1 MVELASHEPAMPEGE
16 EPPPRGVKTMAV
28 VRWLFLAGAF
38 VLAAFSWWSLVAAQP
53 RGSDTAHHA
62 TQYHCP
68 MHPQIVSDQPG
79 ECPICHMTLEPMPAA
94 PASASSSTSPAPTS
108 QPRPAPRRPPP
119 GMDGG
124 KEESRPAPG
133 STPAGTTP
141 LKLALDRVQAIG
153 VRTTL
158 ATEKPLSSKLRI
170 TAAIAP
176 TEQGAA
182 EVHVRAAGFVE
193 QIYVDETGIQV
204 RAGQVLFALY
214 SPELY
219 QAESELLA
227 VRQWGDAGAGTSG
240 AARQKLEL
248 LGMTAADID
257 RVIAKGEP
265 QRAIAV
271 YAPQAGYIAKK
282 AVVRGSYVR
291 PEDTLY
297 QIQDLSKVYV
307 VADVF
312 ASDLARVSVGDEGT
326 FTPTARPGVQLIAK
340 VDLVYPTMNVE
351 ARTTRVRMQ
360 LKNPDRSL
368 RPGEYGNVE
377 LAAPMRT
384 VLLVPRDAVVDTG
397 ETTYVFVDEGEGR
410 FSPRVV
416 ALGGEDEDSAIVR
429 EGLKP
434 GDRVVSG
441 ATFLIDSESR
451 LRASIAA
458 SAPMTSTPNAGTSSE
473 DGPSCDADFD
483 RSKYPDKWT
492 DCQKCA
498 QVHHGMGSMEAD
510 CKNAIPR
517 PWK

>member
-1 MVELASHEPAMPEGE
+1 MPEGD

-28 VRWLFLAGAF
+28 VRWVFLASAI

-53 RGSDTAHHA
+53 RGPDFAHA
-62 TQYHCP
+62 KYHCP

-79 ECPICHMTLEPMPAA
+79 ECPICHMTLEPMPAVRSSG
-94 PASASSSTSPAPTS
+94 PNASASGSASVAASGARPLRPVPMRVGTGTAAPMAT
-108 QPRPAPRRPPP
+108 
-119 GMDGG
+119 
-124 KEESRPAPG
+124 PG
-133 STPAGTTP
+133 STPPGTTS
-141 LKLALDRVQAIG
+141 LTLALDRVQAIG
-153 VRTTL
+153 VRTEV
-158 ATEKPLSSKLRI
+158 ASQRPLSSKLRI
-170 TAAIAP
+170 TAAVAP

-193 QIYVDETGIQV
+193 QLYVDQTGIQV
-204 RAGQVLFALY
+204 RAGQALFALY

-227 VRQWGDAGAGTSG
+227 ARQWGDAGAATTS
-240 AARQKLEL
+240 AAHRKLEL
-248 LGMTAADID
+248 LGMASGDID

-265 QRAIAV
+265 QRAIPV
-271 YAPQAGYIAKK
+271 YAPQAGYVAKK

-312 ASDLARVSVGDEGT
+312 ANDIARVHVGDEGT
-326 FTPTARPGVQLIAK
+326 FTPTARPGVQLTAK
-340 VDLVYPTMNVE
+340 VDLVYPTWNVE
-351 ARTTRVRMQ
+351 ARTARVRLQ

-368 RPGEYGNVE
+368 RPGEYGTVAFA
-377 LAAPMRT
+377 LPVRT
-384 VLLVPRDAVVDTG
+384 VLFVPRDAVVDTG
-397 ETTYVFVDEGEGR
+397 EATYVFVDEGEGR

-416 ALGGEDEDSAIVR
+416 TLDGEDGDSAIVR
-429 EGLKP
+429 DGIEA

-458 SAPMTSTPNAGTSSE
+458 SAPMTSTPIPGGSSE
-473 DGPSCDADFD
+473 DAPSCDADFD
-483 RSKYPDKWT
+483 RARYPDKWT
-492 DCQKCA
+492 DCHKCT
-498 QVHHGMGSMEAD
+498 QVHHGMGTMEAD
-510 CKNAIPR
+510 CKNAIPK